1 MQFWAVQVSIV
12 DFCKDG
18 GLMAYVSLKEGTQGG
33 SVVRSPNCQDI
44 ETGPYCFKVSKGKN
58 LIRPSERSTLD

>member
-1 MQFWAVQVSIV
+1 
-12 DFCKDG
+12 
-18 GLMAYVSLKEGTQGG
+18 MAYVSLKEGTQGG
-33 SVVRSPNCQDI
+33 VWFGNCQDI